1 MGQRQASSVP
11 AESFSDTRVSEEA
24 TMTII
29 LYTGEFIIANKI
41 EFSSDGKSLI
51 LDDTE
56 LIAIYE
62 VVRIVR

>member
-1 MGQRQASSVP
+1 
-11 AESFSDTRVSEEA
+11 
-24 TMTII
+24 MTII

>member
-1 MGQRQASSVP
+1 
-11 AESFSDTRVSEEA
+11 
-24 TMTII
+24 MTII
-29 LYTGEFIIANKI
+29 LYTGEFITANKI
-41 EFSSDGKSLI
+41 EFSNDGKSLI